1 MPPEWFFQ
9 VFTMSDDVLYEV
21 RGPKTLFEMTR
32 PEVEELLKHTETVVI
47 PVGSTEQHG
56 THLPLGSDTMQ
67 GDDMA
72 KRLIKK
78 FADNGVAITAT
89 PTFPF
94 GISDA
99 HMKFPG
105 SITISSRTLMTVLTE
120 VVQSLYHH
128 GFRKFVLLLSHG
140 GNLPTLRLLAN
151 DLVLEY
157 PDIKVIVPDWIPINS
172 AAYPQILNSS
182 RPNDEHHSGE
192 GETARMLA
200 YTPKLVDMAN
210 AESYYMEPIMDPY
223 QRKPYPG
230 SVSTATSGLTVKEMT
245 PYGVMG
251 SPLKATAEA
260 GNKLYEVITDWLYKV
275 MKYEFDL

>member
-1 MPPEWFFQ
+1 MNDE
-9 VFTMSDDVLYEV
+9 VLYEV

-32 PEVEELLKHTETVVI
+32 PEVEELMKHCETVVI

-56 THLPLGSDTMQ
+56 THLPLGSDTLQ
-67 GDDMA
+67 GTDMA

-78 FADNGVAITAT
+78 FADNDISITAT
-89 PTFPF
+89 PTFPY

-99 HMKFPG
+99 HMKFSG
-105 SITISSRTLMTVLTE
+105 SITISSKTLMAVLIE
-120 VVQSLYHH
+120 VVHSLYIH
-128 GFRKFVLLLSHG
+128 GFRKFVLLLAHG
-140 GNLPTLRLLAN
+140 GNLSTLRLLAN
-151 DLVLEY
+151 DLVLKY

-172 AAYPQILNSS
+172 AAYPQILKSS

-200 YTPKLVDMAN
+200 YTPKLVDMDN
-210 AESYYMEPIMDPY
+210 AESYYVEPIVDPY
-223 QRKPYPG
+223 QKKPYPG
-230 SVSTATSGLTVKEMT
+230 SVSTATSGLTIKEMT

-251 SPLKATAEA
+251 SPTKATAEA
-260 GNKLYEVITDWLYKV
+260 GDKLYEVIIDWLYKV